1 MHRLRLRQSK
11 RPPTAAAGQPTFNR
25 ASPEQHEPASARPA
39 EGNTHARWLAPNGP
53 PTQPPRR
60 RQFRRFPQGT
70 RLCIDLNWRGIPCWL
85 ERR

>member
-25 ASPEQHEPASARPA
+25 AYPEQHKPASARPA

-60 RQFRRFPQGT
+60 RQFRRFPQG
-70 RLCIDLNWRGIPCWL
+70 RGFALTSIGGAYHAG
-85 ERR
+85 